1 MWIQLP
7 DTTGTRWRRL
17 LVVAAGVLVL
27 LVAVVSYA
35 AFANRDPSAE
45 PRTTATPPSSEPIA
59 TPTSPPSLDA
69 AEPEAFARQVA
80 TALFAW
86 DTRTTST
93 PQSR

>member
-45 PRTTATPPSSEPIA
+45 AGTTAA
-59 TPTSPPSLDA
+59 TSFVRTDRDPDLA
-69 AEPEAFARQVA
+69 AGAGRG
-80 TALFAW
+80 
-86 DTRTTST
+86 
-93 PQSR
+93 